1 MPKWGT
7 QKWGTLKWGY
17 TPPPP
22 PPTPPAP
29 TYPYAPGPPPAYEF
43 VMPPMALDPQ
53 TPLMSIQA
61 TGHFR
66 HTWLFKLR
74 PTHYSKT
81 GKRPKVKQYVYKYWP
96 PAYHRSPCENFRRNL
111 FKEAVHTWQTMS
123 ESERKPFID
132 YPKHYG
138 LCMHG
143 RNYFIGKFMKANLDS
158 PLNPCENRPRR
169 DSRRLRRDGGRT

>member
-7 QKWGTLKWGY
+7 QKWGTFKWGAL
-17 TPPPP
+17 PSI
-22 PPTPPAP
+22 
-29 TYPYAPGPPPAYEF
+29 YPPGPLPPEVF
-43 VMPPMALDPQ
+43 VMPPEALDPQ

-81 GKRPKVKQYVYKYWP
+81 GKRSKVKQYVYKY
-96 PAYHRSPCENFRRNL
+96 YSKKYERGPCHAFLRDL
-111 FKEAVHTWQTMS
+111 FKEAVHAWQALGPAD
-123 ESERKPFID
+123 RQPFID

-143 RNYFIGKFMKANLDS
+143 QNYFIGKYIKARLDT